1 MTGADILAADRL
13 GKAFTP
19 NRPVD
24 LPQLLSGRLDVI
36 FRLQDIINTQGQH
49 AILYGDRGVGK
60 TSIARV
66 LAFMSQEPSEPAGR
80 RAILVSCDSQDDYAS
95 LWKKTFQEVLL
106 AERQLGF
113 GSSQA
118 AAIVGRWDPGIPV
131 TSPND
136 VRLLIGGLVHHM
148 VIVMDEFDRIPE
160 ESDAR
165 RLMADTIKLFSDMN
179 TRCTLILVGVADS
192 IGELIAEHQSISRNI
207 AQVPVDVMSIPEL
220 AQIIQKG
227 YTSAGLEFDPDLA
240 FRAAHLSQGYPHYT
254 HLLGLWAG
262 RKAIARGSHQV
273 ASEDLDAAI
282 PSAIE
287 NTAGGIQLEYDVATD
302 SNQPDN
308 LFKPVLLAC
317 ALADKDARGRFGVAS
332 LREPL
337 QKILN
342 RPVVRPVAY
351 QSHLARFCEDSHGP
365 VLRRS
370 GTRKNYRWQ
379 FVNPQ
384 LIPFVRLQGIRS
396 GAISDIGLVRADRSG
411 EEPKSH

>member
-1 MTGADILAADRL
+1 MTGTDILAVDRL
-13 GKAFTP
+13 GKAFRP
-19 NRPVD
+19 NRPID

-66 LAFMSQEPSEPAGR
+66 LAIMAQEPAEPTGK
-80 RAILVSCDSQDDYAS
+80 RAILVSCDSQDDFAS
-95 LWKKTFQEVLL
+95 LWKKIFQEVLL

-113 GSSQA
+113 GTSEA
-118 AAIVGRWDPGIPV
+118 ASIVGRWSPGVPL

-136 VRLLIGGLVHHM
+136 VRLLIGGLLHHM
-148 VIVMDEFDRIPE
+148 IIVVDEFDRLPRD
-160 ESDAR
+160 SDAR
-165 RLMADTIKLFSDMN
+165 RLIADTIKLFSDTN
-179 TRCTLILVGVADS
+179 TRCTLVIVGVADS

-207 AQVPVDVMSIPEL
+207 AQVPVDVMSLPEL
-220 AQIIQKG
+220 AQIIEKG
-227 YTSAGLEFDPDLA
+227 FQSAGLEYETDIA

-262 RKAIARGSHQV
+262 RKAIGQGSNRVTRQ
-273 ASEDLDAAI
+273 DLDDAI
-282 PSAIE
+282 PAAIE

-332 LREPL
+332 LRGPL

-342 RPVVRPVAY
+342 RAVVRPVAY
-351 QSHLARFCEDSHGP
+351 QSHLARFCEASHGP

-384 LIPFVRLQGIRS
+384 LIPFVRLQGLKS
-396 GAISDIGLVRADRSG
+396 GLIQ
-411 EEPKSH
+411 E